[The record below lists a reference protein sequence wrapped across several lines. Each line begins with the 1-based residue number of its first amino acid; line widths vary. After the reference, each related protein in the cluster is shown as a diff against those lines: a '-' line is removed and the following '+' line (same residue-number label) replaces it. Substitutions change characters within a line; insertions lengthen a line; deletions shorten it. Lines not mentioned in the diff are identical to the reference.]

1 MKIWSELIAWY
12 ANRHHHKKTMMQIL
26 PTECASV
33 SVPLGGRLEPPSR
46 CELIPQPLATCMAVS
61 PHDLVPLAC
70 CLSPSAAAT
79 AIYMHVGQNYH
90 TFHST
95 KLKHTSSQLLSLL
108 LRGIPKI
115 AIRTFHDS
123 IVVILLLFILPF

>member
-1 MKIWSELIAWY
+1 MLIDTII
-12 ANRHHHKKTMMQIL
+12 RKTMMQIL

-33 SVPLGGRLEPPSR
+33 SVPLRRLEPPSR
-46 CELIPQPLATCMAVS
+46 CELIPRPLATCVAVS

-79 AIYMHVGQNYH
+79 TIYMHVGQNYH
-90 TFHST
+90 PLHST